1 MKIIYIVNAR
11 IPTEKAHG
19 LQIIQMCDAFAAL
32 PGIELELVVPKRNN
46 LIMEDA
52 FQYYNLK
59 NKFKIKYIWS
69 SFYRDSRIGIMLERA
84 TFLTGAII
92 YAMFQGANIWYTR
105 SNLSVYLAAVI
116 FGKRAGIEFHEP
128 PRRFMFFKK
137 RLMRFF
143 KKIIVVPYR
152 IADLYNKWGI
162 KKENIL
168 VAPNG
173 VDLSVFD
180 LNINKEEALKKIN
193 LEKLINKNILV
204 YTGSFKTKGVEKGMG
219 DILKAMKELDRDT
232 VFVAA
237 GGDDRDIDDY
247 QKQARELKIEE
258 RVYLFGRQKQSDLA
272 VYQKAADCLL
282 MPFPDI
288 AHYRLF
294 MTPMKMFEY
303 MASKRPI
310 ISSDLPSVRK
320 VLNERNCFFCKPGD
334 PHDLADKINK
344 LLSEKESAQSIADRA
359 FRDAQ
364 DYTWNKRAGRI
375 INFIKK

>member
-19 LQIIQMCDAFAAL
+19 LQIIRMCDAFAAL

-59 NKFKIKYIWS
+59 NKFKK
-69 SFYRDSRIGIMLERA
+69 
-84 TFLTGAII
+84 
-92 YAMFQGANIWYTR
+92 
-105 SNLSVYLAAVI
+105 I
-116 FGKRAGIEFHEP
+116 F
-128 PRRFMFFKK
+128 
-137 RLMRFF
+137 
-143 KKIIVVPYR
+143 VVPYR

-173 VDLSVFD
+173 VDLCVFD

-237 GGDDRDIDDY
+237 GGEGRGNDDF
-247 QKQARELKIEE
+247 QKKTPELKIEE
-258 RVYLFGRQKQSDLA
+258 RGYLFGRQKQSDLA
-272 VYQKAADCLL
+272 VYQKKADCLL